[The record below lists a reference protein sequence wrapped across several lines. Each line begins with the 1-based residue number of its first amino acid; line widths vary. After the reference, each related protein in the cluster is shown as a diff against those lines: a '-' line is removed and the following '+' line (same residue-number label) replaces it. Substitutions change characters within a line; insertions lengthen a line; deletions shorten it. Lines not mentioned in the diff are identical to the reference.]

1 MNSYDLMRLETTF
14 LALPYEPPEALV
26 EHRHLLPDEFE
37 DILDGDGGE
46 EASALREHLDRC
58 AECRAEL
65 TRRSELS
72 RALEHLPHLGPAPL
86 FSYRVMS
93 QVQVFE
99 PWHVTL
105 RDSVRRL
112 IPQTRA
118 ARWVAGVTAA
128 LVAMLVTLGGI
139 WAALNTESAWL
150 FAEVGVK
157 RMRAGVLGTIEGV
170 LETVFGRDALNA
182 LEGTGA
188 MGTLIAASIVIG
200 VILVAAIGFR
210 VVALASRRR
219 RS

>member
-1 MNSYDLMRLETTF
+1 M
-14 LALPYEPPEALV
+14 

-37 DILDGDGGE
+37 DILDGDGGDD
-46 EASALREHLDRC
+46 APALREHLDNC
-58 AECRAEL
+58 ADCKAEL

-72 RALEHLPHLGPAPL
+72 RALEHLPHHGPAPL

-99 PWHVTL
+99 PWHVAL

-112 IPQTRA
+112 VPRTST
-118 ARWVAGVTAA
+118 ARWIAGVTAVM
-128 LVAMLVTLGGI
+128 VATLMTVAGI

-157 RMRAGVLGTIEGV
+157 RVRAGVLGGIKGA

-182 LEGTGA
+182 LEGSGMT
-188 MGTLIAASIVIG
+188 GTLVAASIVIG

>member
-1 MNSYDLMRLETTF
+1 M
-14 LALPYEPPEALV
+14 

-37 DILDGDGGE
+37 DILDGDAGDD
-46 EASALREHLDRC
+46 APALRDHLDTC
-58 AECRAEL
+58 ADCKAEL

-72 RALEHLPHLGPAPL
+72 RELEHLPHLGPAPL

-99 PWHVTL
+99 PWHVAL

-112 IPQTRA
+112 VPQTKA
-118 ARWVAGVTAA
+118 ARWIGGVTAVMIA
-128 LVAMLVTLGGI
+128 AVMTMAGI

-157 RMRAGVLGTIEGV
+157 RVRAGVLGSIKGA

-182 LEGTGA
+182 LEGTGM

>member
-1 MNSYDLMRLETTF
+1 
-14 LALPYEPPEALV
+14 V

-37 DILDGDGGE
+37 DILDGE
-46 EASALREHLDRC
+46 EGDVAPALREHLDTC
-58 AECRAEL
+58 ADCKAEL
-65 TRRSELS
+65 ARRSELS

-99 PWHVTL
+99 PWHVAL

-112 IPQTRA
+112 VPRTPT
-118 ARWVAGVTAA
+118 ARWIAGVTAA
-128 LVAMLVTLGGI
+128 MVATLMTLAGI

-157 RMRAGVLGTIEGV
+157 RVRAGVLGSIKGA

-182 LEGTGA
+182 LEGTG
-188 MGTLIAASIVIG
+188 MTGTLVAASIVIG

>member
-1 MNSYDLMRLETTF
+1 M
-14 LALPYEPPEALV
+14 

-37 DILDGDGGE
+37 DIIDGEVGE
-46 EASALREHLDRC
+46 NTPALRAHLD
-58 AECRAEL
+58 ECDECKAEL
-65 TRRSELS
+65 AKRSELS
-72 RALEHLPHLGPAPL
+72 TTLEHLAHHGPAPL

-99 PWHVTL
+99 PWHVAL

-112 IPQTRA
+112 VPQTKP
-118 ARWVAGVTAA
+118 ARWIAGVTAVMIA
-128 LVAMLVTLGGI
+128 TVMTMAGI

-157 RMRAGVLGTIEGV
+157 RIRAGVLGSIKGA

-182 LEGTGA
+182 LEGTGM
-188 MGTLIAASIVIG
+188 MGTLVAASIVIG

>member
-1 MNSYDLMRLETTF
+1 
-14 LALPYEPPEALV
+14 V

-37 DILDGDGGE
+37 EIIDGEAGE
-46 EASALREHLDRC
+46 STAALREHLEQCD
-58 AECRAEL
+58 ECKAEL
-65 TRRSELS
+65 AKRHELS
-72 RALEHLPHLGPAPL
+72 TTLEHLVHHGPAPL

-99 PWHVTL
+99 PWHVAL

-112 IPQTRA
+112 VPRTRA
-118 ARWVAGVTAA
+118 ARWFAGITAIFVASLLT
-128 LVAMLVTLGGI
+128 VAGI

-157 RMRAGVLGTIEGV
+157 RTRAAVLGSIKGA

-182 LEGTGA
+182 LEGTGM

-200 VILVAAIGFR
+200 VILVAAIAFR

>member
-1 MNSYDLMRLETTF
+1 M
-14 LALPYEPPEALV
+14 

-37 DILDGDGGE
+37 DIIDGEVGE
-46 EASALREHLDRC
+46 NTPALRAHLD
-58 AECRAEL
+58 ECVECKAEL
-65 TRRSELS
+65 AKRSELS
-72 RALEHLPHLGPAPL
+72 TTLEHLAHHGPAPL

-99 PWHVTL
+99 PWHVAL

-112 IPQTRA
+112 VPQTKP
-118 ARWVAGVTAA
+118 ARWIAGVTAVMIA
-128 LVAMLVTLGGI
+128 TVMTMAGI

-157 RMRAGVLGTIEGV
+157 RIRAGLLGSIKGA

-182 LEGTGA
+182 LEGTGM
-188 MGTLIAASIVIG
+188 MGTLVAASIVIG

>member
-1 MNSYDLMRLETTF
+1 M
-14 LALPYEPPEALV
+14 

-37 DILDGDGGE
+37 DILDGDGGDH
-46 EASALREHLDRC
+46 APALRGHLDTC
-58 AECRAEL
+58 AECKAEL

-72 RALEHLPHLGPAPL
+72 RELEHLPHLGPAPL

-99 PWHVTL
+99 PWHVAL

-112 IPQTRA
+112 VPQTKA
-118 ARWVAGVTAA
+118 ARWIAGVTAVMIA
-128 LVAMLVTLGGI
+128 TVMTMAGI

-157 RMRAGVLGTIEGV
+157 RIRAGVLGSIKGA

-182 LEGTGA
+182 LEGTGVT
-188 MGTLIAASIVIG
+188 GTLVAASIVVG

>member
-1 MNSYDLMRLETTF
+1 M
-14 LALPYEPPEALV
+14 

-37 DILDGDGGE
+37 DIIDGEVGE
-46 EASALREHLDRC
+46 DTTALREHLEQCD
-58 AECRAEL
+58 ECKAEL
-65 TRRSELS
+65 AKRNELS
-72 RALEHLPHLGPAPL
+72 TTLEHLAHHGPAPL

-99 PWHVTL
+99 PWHVAL

-112 IPQTRA
+112 VPRTPT
-118 ARWVAGVTAA
+118 ARWIAGVTAVI
-128 LVAMLVTLGGI
+128 VAMLMTVAGI

-157 RMRAGVLGTIEGV
+157 RVRAGVLGGIKGV

-182 LEGTGA
+182 LEGTG
-188 MGTLIAASIVIG
+188 MTGTLIAASIVIG

>member
-1 MNSYDLMRLETTF
+1 M
-14 LALPYEPPEALV
+14 

-37 DILDGDGGE
+37 DILDGDGGND
-46 EASALREHLDRC
+46 APALREHLDTC
-58 AECRAEL
+58 ADCKAEL

-72 RALEHLPHLGPAPL
+72 RELEHLPHLGPAPL

-99 PWHVTL
+99 PWHVAL

-112 IPQTRA
+112 VPQTKA
-118 ARWVAGVTAA
+118 ARWIAGVTAVMIA
-128 LVAMLVTLGGI
+128 TVVTMAGI

-157 RMRAGVLGTIEGV
+157 RIRAGVLGSIKGA

-182 LEGTGA
+182 LEGTGM
-188 MGTLIAASIVIG
+188 MGTLVAASIVIG

>member
-1 MNSYDLMRLETTF
+1 
-14 LALPYEPPEALV
+14 V

-37 DILDGDGGE
+37 DILDGDAGDD
-46 EASALREHLDRC
+46 APALRDHLDTC
-58 AECRAEL
+58 ADCKAEL

-72 RALEHLPHLGPAPL
+72 RELEHLPHLGPAPL

-99 PWHVTL
+99 PWHVAL

-112 IPQTRA
+112 VPQTKA
-118 ARWVAGVTAA
+118 ARWIGGVTAVMIA
-128 LVAMLVTLGGI
+128 AVMTMAGI

-157 RMRAGVLGTIEGV
+157 RVRAGVLGSIKGA

-182 LEGTGA
+182 LEGTGM

>member
-1 MNSYDLMRLETTF
+1 M
-14 LALPYEPPEALV
+14 

-37 DILDGDGGE
+37 DIIDGEVGE
-46 EASALREHLDRC
+46 DTPALRAHLD
-58 AECRAEL
+58 ECDECKAEL
-65 TRRSELS
+65 AKRSELS
-72 RALEHLPHLGPAPL
+72 TTLEHLAHHGPAPL

-93 QVQVFE
+93 HVQVFE
-99 PWHVTL
+99 PWHVAL

-112 IPQTRA
+112 VPRTQT
-118 ARWVAGVTAA
+118 ARWIAGVTAVT
-128 LVAMLVTLGGI
+128 VAMLMTVAGI

-157 RMRAGVLGTIEGV
+157 RVRAGVLGGIKGV

-182 LEGTGA
+182 IEGTGM
-188 MGTLIAASIVIG
+188 MGTLIAASIVFG
-200 VILVAAIGFR
+200 VVLVAAIGFR